1 MIISLFLNN
10 AVKLAKS
17 LGARHIALFAEV
29 PVEHPNLPGVG
40 PVSGAL
46 DFLVSTVRDKE
57 DIVVF
62 GNSALPDSPKFVVIE
77 AKSSSTVADKSSNA
91 QILAQLLTV
100 HHYER

>member
-10 AVKLAKS
+10 AVKLAKG
-17 LGARHIALFAEV
+17 LGACHIALFAKV

-46 DFLVSTVRDKE
+46 DFLVSTVWDKE
-57 DIVVF
+57 DIAVF

-77 AKSSSTVADKSSNA
+77 AKSSSTVADKSSYA